1 MKKFVSNDDAYVL
14 VIALV
19 TIVIIGIVVLG
30 IAIVGLINGISL
42 ASDLD
47 KATCSNVTIVD
58 TYIARGNDGFVGY
71 RNSYFIV
78 SDSNVTYELLDG
90 GNITSVNIWN
100 KMKSGDTVSIR
111 TSDKY
116 FVLCDQPKFL
126 PAILE
131 GSVE

>member
-1 MKKFVSNDDAYVL
+1 MKKFVSNDDAYVRA
-14 VIALV
+14 IALV
-19 TIVIIGIVVLG
+19 TIVIIGIVVIG
-30 IAIVGLINGISL
+30 ISIVGLINGISL

-47 KATCSNVTIVD
+47 KVTCSNVTIAD
-58 TYIARGNDGFVGY
+58 TYITRGNDGFMGY
-71 RNSYFIV
+71 KNSYFIV

-100 KMKSGDTVSIR
+100 RMQPRDITSIR
-111 TSDKY
+111 TSKQY
-116 FVLCDQPKFL
+116 FVLCDHPKFP